1 MERYAEKINVH
12 PLSLHLGP
20 HGNMIIKNTDDLNTL
35 LLEISHLHSYTSL
48 GLSLNNEISLSLLFS
63 RFVDVPVLALIPP
76 PHVRS
81 TGAVRS
87 VTSILLP
94 SFPTEPQGTGTHAS
108 RKSKGCTILW
118 VYYSL
123 SSLSLFWSHVRIA
136 SVRGTLSSSEWD
148 LNAKSLSRHSACN
161 VTDLIVRDP
170 VPCPWS
176 NTHTNMHVCV
186 LTSAFTVFNYKYNVL

>member
-20 HGNMIIKNTDDLNTL
+20 HGNMIIKKTDDFNTL
-35 LLEISHLHSYTSL
+35 LLEISNLHSYTSL

-63 RFVDVPVLALIPP
+63 VDMPVLALIPP

-81 TGAVRS
+81 TGVVRS

-94 SFPTEPQGTGTHAS
+94 SLPTEPQETGTHAS

-118 VYYSL
+118 VYRSL

-136 SVRGTLSSSEWD
+136 SVRGILSSSEWD
-148 LNAKSLSRHSACN
+148 LNAKSLSCHSARN

-186 LTSAFTVFNYKYNVL
+186 LTSAFTVFNYAYNVL